1 MEILK
6 IQEKLGDVVR
16 TCYNMERINRVAK
29 EQPEELIKVS
39 EQIVADQIDRVV
51 EQVILGKYKFVFI
64 AGPSCSG
71 KTTTAK
77 IISKRLKERK
87 VNGLVVSLDDFFIDL
102 DKAPKLP
109 DGRCDKENITKID
122 LPFFNKFF
130 NDIIKTNEAMM
141 PEFDFATDK
150 RKPELIPVKIK
161 KNDVIIVEG
170 THALNPKLLFDH
182 SNDSKVLKVFV
193 CVNSEYRIGSN
204 ILISPRKLRLIRRIT
219 RDLQTRG
226 QSVHETVTNWNEV
239 CKGED
244 IYIIPYKNDAHFLI
258 DTTHI
263 YEPLIYDKYLPEL
276 LAPLKEVSYAEEL
289 LGIFGLCGSLDKSL
303 VPDRSL
309 LWEFLVR

>member
-1 MEILK
+1 METLR
-6 IQEKLGDVVR
+6 IQEKLGDVIR

-29 EQPEELIKVS
+29 EKPQELINVS
-39 EQIVADQIDRVV
+39 EQIVDDQIDRVV
-51 EQVILGKYKFVFI
+51 EEVVNGKYKFVFI

-77 IISKRLKERK
+77 IISKKLSQRK
-87 VNGLVVSLDDFFIDL
+87 INGLVVSLDDFFIDL

-122 LPFFNKFF
+122 IPFFNEFF
-130 NDIIKTNEAMM
+130 NNIIQTNQAMM
-141 PEFDFATDK
+141 PEFDFTLDK
-150 RKPELIPVKIK
+150 RKPELRPVKIK
-161 KNDVIIVEG
+161 KSDVIIVEG

-182 SNDSKVLKVFV
+182 SNDNKVLKVFV

-204 ILISPRKLRLIRRIT
+204 ILISARKLRLIRRIT

-226 QSVHETVTNWNEV
+226 QSVHDTVTTWNEV

-244 IYIIPYKNDAHFLI
+244 IYIMPYKNDANFLV

-276 LAPLKEVSYAEEL
+276 LAPLKEVAYAEEL

-303 VPDRSL
+303 VPSKSL